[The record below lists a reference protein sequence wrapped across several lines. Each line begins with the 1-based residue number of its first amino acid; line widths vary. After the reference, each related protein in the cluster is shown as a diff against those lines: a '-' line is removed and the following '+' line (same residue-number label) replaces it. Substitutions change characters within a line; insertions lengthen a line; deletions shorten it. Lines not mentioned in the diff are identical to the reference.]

1 MGDTLTEGQRLE
13 KGGSLT
19 SKNGAYTLTLQDD
32 GNLVLAARGNAVWA
46 TGTDEQDV
54 VRAEVQ
60 TDGNFVLYTSDK
72 PVWHTETCGEKNVRL
87 VLQDDRNLVLYAA
100 SGPAWSSETVTDAA
114 PPPAPEAA
122 APEVAPAGQKKMQTS
137 SQLDQGSCPYTVLR
151 RTYDPPQRDDLRYV
165 HLADQTLDVR
175 DFNGFRRVVRRVT
188 VSGVSLV
195 LDEADASGLLK
206 ATRGSDDVAEV
217 FFVADSVTVRT
228 GLTFPGANVHMYAR
242 AVSFAGPEA
251 CIDTSA
257 PPNTYRDPTT
267 SDGLDGLPAGDI
279 DLVCATFSS
288 DTSGALNLRAVG
300 GAGQEAD
307 EGGLIPGTGS
317 RRDIPE
323 VTQADWDALMSPSN
337 RRLPHEE
344 VLWDK
349 YGYTS
354 TMPYTPMSSIYQG
367 VTPGAVITYAEINNS
382 YWRDNVHLNVSD
394 REVISQVGSKELPG
408 VGADSAPPGRPGSGG
423 AGGRLRT
430 SVDGPQRYCTL
441 AGGRSGPR
449 HAGSP
454 GGPGGTPAAPV
465 WVFFEGRPDGG
476 DHKIRTR
483 TEAPSPAQPGK
494 PSDPGPAPLL
504 ESGADGVIE
513 RVEGTA
519 SSGWVNAVALGAVVQ
534 FAQDLLAAN
543 QWPLA
548 ARLLA
553 PYAGLLGL
561 DDDQPSVNED
571 TVAALAEATPPAL
584 GDGGALAT
592 SAVQVARMLSAAS
605 SFLDEYGKPVG
616 WVPSVTL
623 ESALAVYNSVLDGA
637 MNQLALSFALQRAW
651 DQESKRAQRLDTM
664 IESLMAASEQ
674 ARQAMVSA
682 RDALVK
688 RSEGKDSPL
697 TEMVSLL
704 QQATEQDAALDK
716 RRTELLE
723 EADKQQVAQDQ
734 KQAIADG
741 FKLAGAMLKALPLP
755 EPVQTAVGA
764 VGTLSDVTSSFIE
777 TGGSETA
784 FENLKSS
791 LTSFADRDDLTEVF
805 SSDLNSAIGANDAQS
820 SELTKKAKQVADR
833 TESLKASRA
842 TQLSAHQVK
851 LDAAK
856 KRSSKLAAH
865 RQAQRWSKTPPTDLA
880 NLQNELTKAT
890 TEFDAADQVE
900 ATAATD
906 LNQRQANLTSDREA
920 LDQLKTRRAAGV
932 KAAMSKVQ
940 KLAEGAAEISQT
952 INKMMVYQST
962 LDTRWDATLA
972 RVVGHDAEFRQI
984 KNQLDSLNKRKGLV
998 AASIQRL
1005 QDEIQDSAD
1014 TITRNA
1020 QTLVELRAQ
1029 YANTRDSLDPQAITY
1044 LRAVQQDAFKA
1055 LSQFLYYVV
1064 KAYEYYVVEPW
1075 QDSQYTQATKMFQ
1088 TLGTLLAKTQD
1099 AAATTL
1105 NPADLA
1111 RLRTVYE
1118 LPLQAMGRAL
1128 ADSLMTGRT
1137 GRQQVITDTF
1147 TLRSHILA
1155 RVNRGISDP
1164 QAQPETLF
1172 NPAALGWLDGGKER
1186 QRLRRIKI
1194 VGVEGRPVHRG
1205 AFPDTVAFTFVHR
1218 GRSLVR
1224 ADGSLYAFD
1233 PSDGSNSRPYR
1244 PNNTWETRASS
1255 GASAWTPSQ
1264 NSPDICVLDPAAL
1277 TFAAPG
1283 DEGNLLTMLLG
1294 NKGQNAASSA
1304 ELSKLSSFRPGC
1316 FSDLELVVS
1325 FKPTGAHVEFTKILV
1340 EVTQEVVDCPSEAL
1354 VVVDNDAGL
1363 KIPVQFSRADVGA
1376 HTSGEGL
1383 VFGIF
1388 DRQALAHQP
1397 VTITVPATFG
1407 EHAFT
1412 GWTVDGRSA
1421 PAGAVNGNRLTVDQS
1436 CDVQALYNSQVL

>member
-1 MGDTLTEGQRLE
+1 MST
-13 KGGSLT
+13 
-19 SKNGAYTLTLQDD
+19 
-32 GNLVLAARGNAVWA
+32 
-46 TGTDEQDV
+46 
-54 VRAEVQ
+54 
-60 TDGNFVLYTSDK
+60 
-72 PVWHTETCGEKNVRL
+72 
-87 VLQDDRNLVLYAA
+87 
-100 SGPAWSSETVTDAA
+100 
-114 PPPAPEAA
+114 
-122 APEVAPAGQKKMQTS
+122 
-137 SQLDQGSCPYTVLR
+137 QLDQGSCPYKVLT

-175 DFNGFRRVVRRVT
+175 EFNGFTRVVRRVT

-217 FFVADSVTVRT
+217 FLVADSITVRT
-228 GLTFPGANVHMYAR
+228 GLTFPGANVHVYAR
-242 AVSFAGPEA
+242 AVSFPGPEA

-267 SDGLDGLPAGDI
+267 SDGLDGFPAGDI

-288 DTSGALNLRAVG
+288 DTSDALNLRAVG

-307 EGGLIPGTGS
+307 EGGLISGTGS

-344 VLWDK
+344 VFWDK
-349 YGYTS
+349 YGYSS
-354 TMPYTPMSSIYQG
+354 TMPYTPMADIYPRL
-367 VTPGAVITYAEINNS
+367 VADPNMPTPHAPGEAITYTITYAEIGNR
-382 YWRDNVHLNVSD
+382 YWRDNVHLNRSD
-394 REVISQVGSKELPG
+394 REVIASVGSKQLPG

-430 SVDGPQRYCTL
+430 SVDGLQQHCTL
-441 AGGRSGPR
+441 AGGKSGPR

-454 GGPGGTPAAPV
+454 GGPGGTPADPV
-465 WVFFEGRPDGG
+465 WVFFEGYPEGG
-476 DHKIRTR
+476 DHKITTR
-483 TEAPSPAQPGK
+483 IEPQRPAWPGRPSE
-494 PSDPGPAPLL
+494 PGPPPRL
-504 ESGADGVIE
+504 EAGADGVIE
-513 RVEGTA
+513 RLEGTA
-519 SSGWVNAVALGAVVQ
+519 SSGWVNAVSLGAVVQ

-548 ARLLA
+548 AQLLA
-553 PYAGLLGL
+553 PYAGVLGL
-561 DDDQPSVNED
+561 DDDQPTVNEG

-584 GDGGALAT
+584 GDSGALAT
-592 SAVQVARMLSAAS
+592 SAVQVVRMLAAANG
-605 SFLDEYGKPVG
+605 FLDEYGKPVG

-674 ARQAMVSA
+674 ARQDMVSA

-704 QQATEQDAALDK
+704 QQATEQSEALDK
-716 RRTELLE
+716 RRIELMR
-723 EADKQQVAQDQ
+723 EADKQQVEQDQ

-777 TGGSETA
+777 TDGSETA

-820 SELTKKAKQVADR
+820 SRLTEKAKQVAGR
-833 TESLKASRA
+833 IESLKADRA
-842 TQLSAHQVK
+842 TQLGAHQAK

-856 KRSSKLAAH
+856 TRSSKLAAH
-865 RQAQRWSKTPPTDLA
+865 RQAQRWSKTSPSPPPDLA
-880 NLQNELTKAT
+880 RLQSELDQAT
-890 TEFDAADQVE
+890 ATFDAADAAE
-900 ATAATD
+900 AAAATD
-906 LNQRQANLTSDREA
+906 LEQKQADLTGDREA
-920 LDQLKTRRAAGV
+920 LDKLKAGRAAGV
-932 KAAMSKVQ
+932 KSAMSKV
-940 KLAEGAAEISQT
+940 KNLAEGAAEISKT

-972 RVVGHDAEFRQI
+972 RVQGHDAEFRQI
-984 KNQLDSLNKRKGLV
+984 KNQLDFLNNRKALV
-998 AASIQRL
+998 AARIQRL

-1020 QTLVELRAQ
+1020 RTLVELRAQ
-1029 YANTRDSLDPQAITY
+1029 YANSKDTLDPQAITY

-1075 QDSQYTQATKMFQ
+1075 RDSQYTQATKMFQ

-1111 RLRTVYE
+1111 TLRTVYE
-1118 LPLQAMGRAL
+1118 QPLQAMGRAL
-1128 ADSLMTGRT
+1128 AESLMTGKT

-1147 TLRSHILA
+1147 TLRPDILA

-1172 NPAALGWLDGGKER
+1172 SPVALGWLDGGKER
-1186 QRLRRIKI
+1186 QRIRRIKV
-1194 VGVEGRPVHRG
+1194 VGAEGRPVGGG
-1205 AFPDTVAFTFVHR
+1205 AFPDAVAFTFVHR
-1218 GRSLVR
+1218 GRSIVR

-1233 PSDGSNSRPYR
+1233 PSDGSNNRPYR
-1244 PNNTWETRASS
+1244 PNITWETRASS
-1255 GASAWTPSQ
+1255 GASAWKPSQ
-1264 NSPDICVLDPAAL
+1264 NSRQKIGVLDAAAL
-1277 TFAAPG
+1277 TLAEPG
-1283 DEGNLLTMLLG
+1283 DEGNLLSMLLG
-1294 NKGQNAASSA
+1294 DQGQNAASSA

-1316 FSDLELVVS
+1316 FSDLELVVT
-1325 FKPTGAHVEFTKILV
+1325 FKPTGAHVEFTKIVV
-1340 EVTQEVVDCPSEAL
+1340 EVTQEVVDCASEAL
-1354 VVVDNDAGL
+1354 VVVDNNAGL
-1363 KIPVQFSRADVGA
+1363 KIPVQFSRADLGA
-1376 HTSGEGL
+1376 HTSGDGL

-1388 DRQALAHQP
+1388 DRQGLARQP
-1397 VTITVPATFG
+1397 VTISVPATFG

-1412 GWTVDGRSA
+1412 GWTVDGRPA
-1421 PAGAVNGNRLTVDQS
+1421 PAAAVKGSRLTVDRS
-1436 CDVQALYNSQVL
+1436 CDVQASYNSQVLG